1 MKVSLSKADV
11 IWSYIGTFLS
21 LSGNILILPFVIY
34 YLSGAMLGLWYIYT
48 SIGIIAALFDFGF
61 GVTFARNIT
70 YCWSGASQL
79 KKENVEFAD
88 RKEPDYLMM
97 KNVLETCR
105 TIYLILSTT
114 ALILLFT
121 AGTAYILHVA
131 RNIRG
136 YSYLIAWAIYSS
148 AIFLNLYYGYY
159 ASFLR
164 GVGAVD
170 QVNINMVISKAAQIM
185 ISVFLLVCGFGI
197 IAPCA
202 AYLVYGTVFRML
214 GKYKFYRYHGIGE
227 NLKRVA
233 KEPDKKELRK
243 LFGVIW
249 HNAWRD
255 GVVALSNF
263 GCNEASTLI
272 CSFYLSLTQTGVY
285 SLGVQL
291 ASAVAAISAT
301 LYTAYQPTIQSAY
314 IGRDINTMRRSMSV
328 IVIVFIL
335 MFILGMAAVIFIGL
349 PILRWIKPEAA
360 VTVPVLLGLG
370 FYQFILKFRNCYG
383 SYFSCTNRM
392 TYYKAY
398 LFSALLSI
406 ALSLLLIGPFGW
418 GIWGLI
424 VAQVL
429 SQVIYNVWYW
439 PMKAQKEMN
448 LPFYKMFLLCCYELK
463 SKGLRLKR
471 GEV

>member
-11 IWSYIGTFLS
+11 IWSYIGTLLS
-21 LSGNILILPFVIY
+21 LSGNLIILPFVIY
-34 YLSGAMLGLWYIYT
+34 YLSGAMLGLWYIFT
-48 SIGIIAALFDFGF
+48 SLGIIATLFDFGF

-70 YCWSGASQL
+70 YCWSGASRL

-88 RKEPDYLMM
+88 RKGPDYIVMN
-97 KNVLETCR
+97 NVLEICR
-105 TIYLILSTT
+105 KIYFILSAA
-114 ALILLFT
+114 ALILLLT
-121 AGTAYILHVA
+121 VGTAYILHIA
-131 RNIRG
+131 RDIKG
-136 YSYLIAWAIYSS
+136 HSYLIAWVIYSV

-170 QVNINMVISKAAQIM
+170 QVNVNMVISKAAQII
-185 ISVFLLVCGFGI
+185 ISVFLLICGFGL

-202 AYLVYGTVFRML
+202 AYLVYGTLFRML
-214 GKYKFYRYHGIGE
+214 GKYKFYRYQGIGE
-227 NLKRVA
+227 NLKRVST
-233 KEPDKKELRK
+233 KPDKNEIKEL
-243 LFGVIW
+243 FEIIW

-255 GVVALSNF
+255 GVVSLANF
-263 GCNEASTLI
+263 GSNEASTLI
-272 CSFYLSLTQTGVY
+272 CSLYLSLTQTGVY

-291 ASAVAAISAT
+291 ANAVATISVT
-301 LYTAYQPTIQSAY
+301 LYSAYQPTIQSAY
-314 IGRDINTMRRSMSV
+314 IVQDINKMRRSMSV
-328 IVIVFIL
+328 IVVVYIL
-335 MFILGMAAVIFIGL
+335 LFILGMAAVIFIGL
-349 PILRWIKPEAA
+349 PILRWIKPET
-360 VTVPVLLGLG
+360 VVSVPVLLGLG
-370 FYQFILKFRNCYG
+370 LYQFILKFRNCYG

-398 LFSALLSI
+398 LFSAILSI

-418 GIWGLI
+418 EIWGLI
-424 VAQVL
+424 FAQVL

-439 PMKAQKEMN
+439 PIKAHKEMN
-448 LPFYKMFLLCCYELK
+448 LPFNKMFLLSCNELK